1 MWPHYLLFTRYF
13 RTQKLKIAIF
23 AHCIMIVDPLAE
35 DHPALSVMVVQLYI
49 AEKYIQWATILSR
62 LPSFV

>member
-35 DHPALSVMVVQLYI
+35 ERPPSGGSPSTISHGS
-49 AEKYIQWATILSR
+49 ATIHR
-62 LPSFV
+62 